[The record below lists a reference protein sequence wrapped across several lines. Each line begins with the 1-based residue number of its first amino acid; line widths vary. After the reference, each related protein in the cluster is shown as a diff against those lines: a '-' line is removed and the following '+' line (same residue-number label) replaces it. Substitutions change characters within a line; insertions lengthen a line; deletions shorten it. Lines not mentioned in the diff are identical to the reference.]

1 MLSFLFHSFAWLCVS
16 YVLFLVVQLVR
27 IFLNDCD
34 LILSLYERWGKRP
47 EAVLA
52 GKVVWITG
60 ASSGIGEAIAYELA
74 KAGARLILSARGE
87 EDLRRVANK
96 CRGRYLYGVFFLD
109 FLHFFS
115 RIIPYLMSRCPP
127 GAGPRSTGYRAAWPT
142 NCQSR

>member
-1 MLSFLFHSFAWLCVS
+1 MLSLLFSWLCVS
-16 YVLFLVVQLVR
+16 YVLFLCVQLVR
-27 IFLNDCD
+27 VFLNDCD
-34 LILSLYERWGKRP
+34 LILSLYERWGRRP

-96 CRGRYLYGVFFLD
+96 CRGRRFFAS
-109 FLHFFS
+109 FVH
-115 RIIPYLMSRCPP
+115 
-127 GAGPRSTGYRAAWPT
+127 
-142 NCQSR
+142 

>member
-60 ASSGIGEAIAYELA
+60 ASSGIGEAIACELA

-96 CRGRYLYGVFFLD
+96 CRFFPGFSPFFLQNYP
-109 FLHFFS
+109 LSHVE
-115 RIIPYLMSRCPP
+115 M
-127 GAGPRSTGYRAAWPT
+127 PT
-142 NCQSR
+142 WCWS